1 MTATLPTDEATGL
14 QTAAPAPAPAAAP
27 RRGSRI
33 PLILLALFLVV
44 GGGWALR
51 TWLFGRSHVS
61 TDNAQVDGH
70 ITPIAPKV
78 GGFVNRV
85 LVEENQPVREGDTL
99 VVLDARDFRSR
110 LMQATA
116 DLAMARAMAG
126 NNRRAGQ
133 MQAQL
138 EASRA
143 TAAGAQ
149 ATVVSAEA
157 SVRKAQS
164 DLERA
169 RRLAATQVVSA
180 QQLDAAEATY
190 AVAAAQAEAARR
202 QASAATQQVTA
213 SMAALQ
219 GADARLAAAE
229 GAVEMAQLQLDYTVI
244 LAPSNGVIARRRVET
259 GELVQPGQMLMTVV
273 PTEDVWVTANLKE
286 TQMEDV
292 TPGDSATF
300 TVDAYPGQTFRG
312 SVESVSPATGARFAL
327 LPPDNATG
335 NFTKV
340 VQRVPVRIA
349 VALDTTGQFPLRPG
363 LSADVTIKT
372 R

>member
-1 MTATLPTDEATGL
+1 MTTTLHPDEA
-14 QTAAPAPAPAAAP
+14 PASVTSPESAAAP
-27 RRGSRI
+27 RGSRV
-33 PLILLALFLVV
+33 PLILLVLFALG
-44 GGGWALR
+44 GGGWAVR
-51 TWLFGRSHVS
+51 TFLYGRTHVG

-70 ITPIAPKV
+70 ITPVAPKV
-78 GGFVNRV
+78 GGFVLRV
-85 LVEENQPVREGDTL
+85 LAEENQPVREGDTL
-99 VVLDARDFRSR
+99 VVLDPRDARSR
-110 LMQATA
+110 LLQAQA
-116 DLAMARAMAG
+116 DLALARSMAG
-126 NNRRAGQ
+126 SNRRAGQ

-143 TAAGAQ
+143 NAAGAQ
-149 ATVVSAEA
+149 ATVLSAEA

-169 RRLAATQVVSA
+169 RRLAASQVVSA
-180 QQLDAAEATY
+180 QQLDAAEAAY

-202 QASAATQQVTA
+202 QAGAATEQVTA

-229 GAVEMAQLQLDYTVI
+229 AAVETAQLQLGYTTV
-244 LAPSNGVIARRRVET
+244 LAPSGGIVARRKVEV
-259 GELVQPGQMLMTVV
+259 GELVQAGQTLMTVV
-273 PTEDVWVTANLKE
+273 PIEDVWVTANLKE

-292 TPGDSATF
+292 SPGDSATF
-300 TVDAYPGQTFRG
+300 TVDAYPGHTFRG
-312 SVESVSPATGARFAL
+312 AVESVSPATGARFAL

-335 NFTKV
+335 NYTKV

-349 VALDTTGQFPLRPG
+349 VAAQETADFPLRPG
-363 LSADVTIKT
+363 LSAEVTIRT

>member
-1 MTATLPTDEATGL
+1 MTATISTDEATGL
-14 QTAAPAPAPAAAP
+14 ETVSPATAAP
-27 RRGSRI
+27 RGSKV
-33 PLILLALFLVV
+33 PLILLGLFLVL

-51 TWLFGRSHVS
+51 AWLYGRSHVS

-78 GGFVNRV
+78 GGFVERV
-85 LVEENQPVREGDTL
+85 LVEENQPVQLGDTL
-99 VVLDARDFRSR
+99 LVLDARDFHAR
-110 LMQATA
+110 LLQAEA
-116 DLAMARAMAG
+116 DLATARAMAG
-126 NNRRAGQ
+126 SNRRAGQ

-138 EASRA
+138 SASRA
-143 TAAGAQ
+143 NAAGAQ

-169 RRLAATQVVSA
+169 RRLAATQTVSA
-180 QQLDAAEATY
+180 QQLDAAEAAY
-190 AVAAAQAEAARR
+190 AVASAQAEAARR
-202 QASAATQQVTA
+202 QAGAAGDQVTA

-219 GADARLAAAE
+219 GADARLASAE
-229 GAVEMAQLQLDYTVI
+229 AAVETAQLQLGYTTIV
-244 LAPSNGVIARRRVET
+244 APSNGVVARRRVES
-259 GELVQPGQMLMTVV
+259 GELVQPGQTLMTVV

-286 TQMEDV
+286 TQTENV

-312 SVESVSPATGARFAL
+312 AVQSLSPATGARFAL

-349 VALDTTGQFPLRPG
+349 VAPDADAAHPAPARHLGRRHDPDPLSP
-363 LSADVTIKT
+363 A
-372 R
+372 